1 MVLLG
6 LLAKTGLLWCIN
18 FVWHS
23 SYILLHNIQ
32 MSNLCWSLLTLNLC
46 TLCSDEKPEI
56 TAWNSVLSLLSRHTA
71 SRTYICPV
79 WLTAFW
85 YFILHFPQFSEVKGC
100 ACTWTS
106 YTPFVILFLSYASI
120 IGNSIKF
127 MTHSMKHKIF

>member
-1 MVLLG
+1 MLLLG
-6 LLAKTGLLWCIN
+6 LLAKTGFLWCIN

-46 TLCSDEKPEI
+46 TPCSDEKPEI
-56 TAWNSVLSLLSRHTA
+56 TAWNSVLSLLSRRTT
-71 SRTYICPV
+71 SRTYIGPV

-85 YFILHFPQFSEVKGC
+85 YFILYFPQFSEVKGC

-127 MTHSMKHKIF
+127 MTQSMKHKIF